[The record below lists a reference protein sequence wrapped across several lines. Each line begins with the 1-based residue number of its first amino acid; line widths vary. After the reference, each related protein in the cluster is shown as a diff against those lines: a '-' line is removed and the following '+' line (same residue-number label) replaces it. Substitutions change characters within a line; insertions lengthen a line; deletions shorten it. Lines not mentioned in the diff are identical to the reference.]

1 MARMIDAAHP
11 LLLGSASPRRWQL
24 LETLGLPLV
33 RAVADVDEDPRPGEA
48 VDAYLERIAGAKL
61 AAVGAT
67 DAARASGA
75 VLVADTAV
83 VLGEVLMGKP
93 RDDADAVAIL
103 RGLSGREHEVR
114 TRFAVAAPERA
125 TSVLV
130 AQTVVTKVRFRRL
143 DEEEIDRYVATGE
156 GRDKAG
162 AYAVQ
167 GIGGFAV
174 ERIDGSYS
182 NVVGLPVCEV
192 VLALRRTGLL
202 GAFPLV

>member
-24 LETLGLPLV
+24 LETLGLPLI
-33 RAVADVDEDPRPGEA
+33 RAVADVDEEPRSGEA
-48 VDAYLERIAGAKL
+48 VDAYLERIAAAKL
-61 AAVGAT
+61 AAVGTT

-114 TRFAVAAPERA
+114 TRFAVATPERA
-125 TSVLV
+125 TSALV
-130 AQTVVTKVRFRRL
+130 AQTVVTKVRFRKL
-143 DEEEIDRYVATGE
+143 DQEEIERYVATGE